1 MSSGPPEPVQR
12 PAPAPAVGK
21 GGKPDKAEKKKS
33 RFWQR
38 SSSTKMTYGD
48 LP

>member
-1 MSSGPPEPVQR
+1 VQR
-12 PAPAPAVGK
+12 PAPAPAFGK
-21 GGKPDKAEKKKS
+21 GGKPEKAEKKKS

-38 SSSTKMTYGD
+38 SSSSAKMTYGD